1 MGLASNAKNILQVAT
16 NINEA
21 ATLKFAVDNELGGEN
36 PTQGIWMGGNQ

>member
-1 MGLASNAKNILQVAT
+1 MTLAILVKNILQAAT

-21 ATLKFAVDNELGGEN
+21 STLKFAVENELGGEN